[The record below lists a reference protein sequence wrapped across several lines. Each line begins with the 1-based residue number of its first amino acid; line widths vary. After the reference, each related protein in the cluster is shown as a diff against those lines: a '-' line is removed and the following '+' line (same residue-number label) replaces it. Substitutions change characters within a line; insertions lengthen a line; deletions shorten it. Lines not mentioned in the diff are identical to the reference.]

1 MSDPGARGHEPEAS
15 GNAPD
20 PDATTVLGQDDF
32 RPAAEAAGQAPEQAP
47 DQALAEA
54 RAKAEESFNQYLRVL
69 AEFDNYRKRAAR
81 DLENAQ
87 RYAVERFAQELLGV
101 LDGFELARANAGTAD
116 AHSLLAGQEA
126 THRLLLKAFEKA
138 GVAEIEAT
146 GKPFDPERHEAMV
159 AQPSA
164 DQPPGT
170 VLETVQ
176 KGYLLN
182 GRLLRPARVIVARAP

>member
-1 MSDPGARGHEPEAS
+1 MNDPREPGLRAVADA
-15 GNAPD
+15 GTQD
-20 PDATTVLGQDDF
+20 PEATTVLGEDGV
-32 RPAAEAAGQAPEQAP
+32 RPDAEAVSE
-47 DQALAEA
+47 ALAEA
-54 RAKAEESFNQYLRVL
+54 RAKAEENFNQYVRVL

-81 DLENAQ
+81 DFENAQ

-101 LDGFELARANAGTAD
+101 LDGFELARANAAGAD
-116 AHSLLAGQEA
+116 ARSLLEGQEA
-126 THRLLLKAFEKA
+126 TYRLLLKAFEKA

-146 GKPFDPERHEAMV
+146 GKTFDPERHEAMV

-164 DQPPGT
+164 AAAPGT

-182 GRLLRPARVIVARAP
+182 GRLLRPARVVVARGP